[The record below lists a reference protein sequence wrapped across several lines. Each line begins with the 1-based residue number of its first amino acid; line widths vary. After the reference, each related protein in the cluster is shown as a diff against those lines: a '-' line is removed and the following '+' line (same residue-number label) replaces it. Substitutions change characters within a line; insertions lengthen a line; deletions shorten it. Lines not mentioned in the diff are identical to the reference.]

1 VATSDVSIA
10 NSALSKIGGGSII
23 ALTDDT
29 PAGIAVNARYAN
41 VRDAEL
47 RRHVWRFAVKRASLA
62 ALTTTP
68 AFGYALEYQLPADC
82 LRLLVAGKFAP
93 GLNLSEF
100 RWGVDDLDYTIE
112 GRKILTDIGAPLYIR
127 YVYRVTDPT
136 QFDPAFAEAF
146 ASRLGYELCTTLTDS
161 TTRKDMAKADYKD
174 AIREA
179 IKANALEQPPQA
191 LADDSWL
198 ASRV

>member
-1 VATSDVSIA
+1 MAISDVSIA

-29 PAGIAVNARYAN
+29 PAGIAINARYAN

-47 RRHVWRFAVKRASLA
+47 RRHVWRFSVKRAALA
-62 ALTTTP
+62 ALGTTP
-68 AFGYALEYQLPADC
+68 TFGYDYEYQLPSDC
-82 LRLLVAGKFAP
+82 LRVLVAGETAP
-93 GLNLSEF
+93 GLNMAEF
-100 RWGVDDLDYTIE
+100 RDGSDDLDYTIE
-112 GRKILTDIGAPLYIR
+112 GRKILTNISAPLYLR

-146 ASRLGYELCTTLTDS
+146 AARLGYEVCTALSDS
-161 TTRKDMAKADYKD
+161 TSRKEMAKQDYKD

-179 IKANALEQPPQA
+179 VRANALEQPATVLP
-191 LADDSWL
+191 DDSWL
-198 ASRV
+198 ASRA